1 MAVISQT
8 VMMIPRPSPGQ
19 EWSEETEKK
28 EWWKT
33 RVHIKREGNR
43 GAEVMKGDRG
53 DQEEAEADQSAPRG
67 GEAITERGERRRGD
81 TWKFRREYQ
90 C

>member
-1 MAVISQT
+1 M
-8 VMMIPRPSPGQ
+8 
-19 EWSEETEKK
+19 
-28 EWWKT
+28 
-33 RVHIKREGNR
+33 HIKREGNR